1 MSTPLEIAEAA
12 LKKVHDA
19 EMHVGSL
26 PPSPPPPVE
35 PEASGA
41 TSTYLGHIGEP
52 AVKGKDFE

>member
-26 PPSPPPPVE
+26 PSPVE

-41 TSTYLGHIGEP
+41 TSTYLGHVGEP